1 MAEKIADG
9 LKSIG
14 EKINGQLT
22 ELYSQ
27 VGDMR
32 VKIAVLA
39 VKMGIMGAT
48 AGMVGDAVIAE
59 NISRTLLRAGV
70 TVTLCPG
77 EFAGMG

>member
-1 MAEKIADG
+1 
-9 LKSIG
+9 
-14 EKINGQLT
+14 
-22 ELYSQ
+22 
-27 VGDMR
+27 MR
-32 VKIAVLA
+32 VNIAVLA

-48 AGMVGDAVIAE
+48 ASMVRDAVIAE